1 MVLDY
6 LVANGKMPEK
16 EARMKFVQIASAVD
30 SCHKKNVV
38 HRDLKVSTS
47 GTVLMSVVLFWL
59 RWLSTAFKQL
69 SIQEWM
75 FLLHV
80 GTSNYMY
87 VHICSDFVT
96 SAACVPDA

>member
-1 MVLDY
+1 
-6 LVANGKMPEK
+6 MPEK

-47 GTVLMSVVLFWL
+47 GTVLMSVVLFLL

-96 SAACVPDA
+96 SASCVPDA